1 LEAREPTFGDGRYL
15 IRRVLGRGTMGVVY
29 EAEDG
34 VLARTVAIKTI
45 DPSFAAAAG
54 ASGEF
59 ERRFFTEARVAARL
73 AHPGIVV
80 CHDVGKDPASGR
92 LFIVFEYLKGRT
104 LADRAAEGPMD
115 WRTAL
120 EVVVQVARAI
130 HHAHDHGV
138 VHRDL
143 KPANIMLLDPG
154 TSGASGARGEA
165 AVKIM
170 DFGVARLEAL
180 GQRLTRTGQS
190 FGSPLYMSPE
200 QALGQPSSARS
211 DIFSLGSVLCTLL
224 LGRPWFDAPSLPE
237 IVARVVHDDSPRISS
252 VRPGLPASLDPVL
265 GMALAKREDDRYATA
280 AEMADDLEDV
290 LAGRAAKHAAG
301 ALASAAQDPLA
312 SLLDES
318 TVPRAAPLTGAAA
331 GAATVRTTSAGASTP
346 VATGSRRRWLVP
358 ASAML
363 MLAVLAGGAFAL
375 WRRSFVQDPARPSS
389 DPLVSQGA
397 PRAATVNVPVAKA
410 PVPPS
415 PTASATAAPATA
427 TAGATTAVRAAATP
441 AVPVVGPRSQ
451 VSPPASPSTEPPP
464 VEVSD
469 ANEGAAATSSSEAA
483 RSRIRLSAEHPFE
496 NGRLIVWI
504 DGVLVY
510 ETKLQATAS
519 KRIVAFKV
527 REGHVETVLD
537 VEPGPHE
544 ARVEVTWD
552 QNRRVDTKL
561 IDVASGST
569 GLLEVR
575 VGRVS
580 KDLSLSW
587 SRLAKE

>member
-1 LEAREPTFGDGRYL
+1 
-15 IRRVLGRGTMGVVY
+15 
-29 EAEDG
+29 
-34 VLARTVAIKTI
+34 
-45 DPSFAAAAG
+45 
-54 ASGEF
+54 
-59 ERRFFTEARVAARL
+59 
-73 AHPGIVV
+73 
-80 CHDVGKDPASGR
+80 
-92 LFIVFEYLKGRT
+92 
-104 LADRAAEGPMD
+104 
-115 WRTAL
+115 
-120 EVVVQVARAI
+120 
-130 HHAHDHGV
+130 
-138 VHRDL
+138 
-143 KPANIMLLDPG
+143 
-154 TSGASGARGEA
+154 
-165 AVKIM
+165 
-170 DFGVARLEAL
+170 
-180 GQRLTRTGQS
+180 
-190 FGSPLYMSPE
+190 
-200 QALGQPSSARS
+200 
-211 DIFSLGSVLCTLL
+211 
-224 LGRPWFDAPSLPE
+224 
-237 IVARVVHDDSPRISS
+237 
-252 VRPGLPASLDPVL
+252 
-265 GMALAKREDDRYATA
+265 
-280 AEMADDLEDV
+280 MADDLEDV